1 VRGKVIVVGVAPD
14 PMPIST
20 VPLIFGAR
28 SVLGSLTGS
37 AIEMQDTLDFSVLSN
52 VRPLIEVVPLEQAP
66 EAYARMMSGKA
77 RFRMVLSMA

>member
-1 VRGKVIVVGVAPD
+1 
-14 PMPIST
+14 
-20 VPLIFGAR
+20 
-28 SVLGSLTGS
+28 VLGSLTGS

-66 EAYARMMSGKA
+66 AAYARMMSGKA

>member
-1 VRGKVIVVGVAPD
+1 
-14 PMPIST
+14 
-20 VPLIFGAR
+20 
-28 SVLGSLTGS
+28 VLGSLTGS

-52 VRPLIEVVPLEQAP
+52 VRPLIEVVPLEHAP